1 MRTEKQIQRK
11 ANELLRSAGVVE
23 PPVDV
28 ISIAVLL
35 GATIRH
41 EITKDDIS
49 GALHRREDGP
59 VIGVNALHSQSR
71 QRFTIAHEIG
81 HLILH
86 KHESV
91 FIDRVYRRDS
101 QSSEALDPVEI
112 EANKFAAALLMPKDL
127 ISSAEPGKGSPL
139 SSDDV
144 EELARRFAV
153 SQQAMTFRL
162 ENLGVP
168 LQLS

>member
-11 ANELLRSAGVVE
+11 ANDLLRAAGVVE

-28 ISIAVLL
+28 ISIARFL

-41 EITKDDIS
+41 EIAKDDIS
-49 GALHRREDGP
+49 GALYRRDDGP

-81 HLILH
+81 HLVLH
-86 KHESV
+86 EDVPV
-91 FIDRVYRRDS
+91 FIDRVYRRDT
-101 QSSEALDPVEI
+101 QSSEAVDPAEI

-127 ISSAEPGKGSPL
+127 ILNAEPGRTL

-144 EELARRFAV
+144 EELARKFAV

-162 ENLGVP
+162 ENLELP
-168 LQLS
+168 LELS